1 MYMVA
6 AALVDGGIAI
16 DTFTDGKIADP
27 KLQDT
32 MEKVTMNVKSKWE
45 QEGGIVSKGVPVRIT
60 LRDGRV
66 LAHETP
72 REEILGG
79 QVNPWG
85 FDSIKG
91 KFDVNAS
98 LILSKDRVQDTIETW
113 SDITQVDDVAAAIR
127 QTLVK

>member
-1 MYMVA
+1 M
-6 AALVDGGIAI
+6 
-16 DTFTDGKIADP
+16 
-27 KLQDT
+27 
-32 MEKVTMNVKSKWE
+32 
-45 QEGGIVSKGVPVRIT
+45 
-60 LRDGRV
+60 
-66 LAHETP
+66 AHETP

-98 LILSKDRVQDTIETW
+98 LILSKDRVQETIETW